1 MKNRTIQ
8 LAALAAAGVL
18 LLAACGEDT
27 NSNNSANNTSSGGD
41 IVVGSV
47 NALSGGA
54 TFPEASQAAQAV
66 FDQVNAAGGIKGRK
80 INYTI
85 TDDKGDPAT
94 AAQSARDVV
103 ESKNAVALV
112 GSASLLDCDVNAKY
126 YQQNGILSIQGTGVD
141 QACFSSPAVS
151 PVNVG
156 PFLDTEMTLT
166 YGSETLGLD
175 KICGFLEIAGATGPA
190 YKAAIDNW
198 KKKTGKDLLFLDDSV
213 PYGSPDYTP
222 QVIKAK
228 NAGCKA
234 VYINATE
241 PDGLGMLKAAE
252 AQGFTDVTWLFLTS
266 TYSEQFAQAA
276 GKVGNGV
283 YVPAEFAPYTDP
295 NESANKDWRELMTSK
310 NIPLTSFAQGGYLA
324 AKYFVE
330 VLQGIS
336 GDITRASVTQALKDM
351 KPISNPMVGTPYV
364 FGTAD
369 KHNSSTG
376 VWPVKLEN
384 GAWVK
389 AANNWLLQK

>member
-1 MKNRTIQ
+1 MKTRSIQ
-8 LAALAAAGVL
+8 YAAVAAVGML
-18 LLAACGEDT
+18 LLSACGEDS
-27 NSNNSANNTSSGGD
+27 NSNNSAAVGSNGN

-47 NALSGGA
+47 NALSGAA
-54 TFPEASQAAQAV
+54 TFPEASKAAQAV
-66 FDQVNAAGGIKGRK
+66 FDQVNASGGINGKK
-80 INYTI
+80 IDYVV

-103 ESKNAVALV
+103 GSKNAVALV

-126 YQQNGILSIQGTGVD
+126 YQENGILSIQGTGVD

-166 YGSETLGLD
+166 YGSETLKLD

-190 YKAAIDNW
+190 YKAAIENW
-198 KKKTGKDLLFLDDSV
+198 KKKTGKDLVFLDDSV

-252 AQGFTDVTWLFLTS
+252 AQGFNDVTWLFLTS
-266 TYSEQFAQAA
+266 TYTEQFAQAA

-283 YVPAEFAPYTDP
+283 YVPAEFAPYTDE
-295 NESANKDWRELMTSK
+295 NEAANKDWRELMTSK

-336 GDITRASVTQALKDM
+336 GDITRAAVTKALQEM

-364 FGTAD
+364 FGPGSA
-369 KHNSSTG
+369 HNSSTG
-376 VWPVKLEN
+376 VWPVKLQD
-384 GAWVK
+384 GKWVK
-389 AANNWLLQK
+389 AADNWLLQK